1 MSYTEYKALLSAVI
15 CYNTSYSSKIPVE
28 VFVAGRVKYN
38 KKNGGTKTVKEG
50 RTMRR
55 GFSLIELM
63 FVVAIIVILAAVIIP
78 NFTGITDRSKTARVS
93 EDFSNFAT
101 ALELYRAD
109 WGTFPFPV
117 ASATGVKVND
127 EKEVFFKELT
137 GQGTKNATTNKTIT
151 GFQGGIEYVKPA
163 TLENL
168 VSPYNPSDTYYY
180 KTDADGHAWV
190 LYVKY
195 VKDGNEKYV
204 WRSDSTSALQTT
216 PTPPTPTP

>member
-1 MSYTEYKALLSAVI
+1 MS
-15 CYNTSYSSKIPVE
+15 
-28 VFVAGRVKYN
+28 VAGRVKYN

-50 RTMRR
+50 RTIRR

-109 WGTFPFPV
+109 WGTFPIAKTAV
-117 ASATGVKVND
+117 AVND
-127 EKEVFFKELT
+127 KDEAFFQELT
-137 GQGTKNATTNKTIT
+137 GTGTTNTASNTTIT
-151 GFQGGIEYVKPA
+151 GFTGGIEYVKAA
-163 TLENL
+163 TLKNL

-180 KTDADGHAWV
+180 KTDDGGRAWV
-190 LYVKY
+190 LYVKDA
-195 VKDGNEKYV
+195 KGKWV
-204 WRSDSTSALQTT
+204 WRSDSTSALQTQDEQPNWRAFTT
-216 PTPPTPTP
+216 P

>member
-1 MSYTEYKALLSAVI
+1 M
-15 CYNTSYSSKIPVE
+15 
-28 VFVAGRVKYN
+28 
-38 KKNGGTKTVKEG
+38 KEG

-109 WGTFPFPV
+109 WGTFPI
-117 ASATGVKVND
+117 ASATAVKVND
-127 EKEVFFKELT
+127 PNGVFFKELT
-137 GQGTKNATTNKTIT
+137 GQGTINATTNKTIT
-151 GFQGGIEYVKPA
+151 GFEGGIQYVKAA

-168 VSPYNPSDTYYY
+168 VSPYNPNDTYYY
-180 KTDADGHAWV
+180 KTDASGRAWV
-190 LYVKY
+190 LYVK
-195 VKDGNEKYV
+195 DANEKYV
-204 WRSDSTSALQTT
+204 WRSDSTSALQIQD
-216 PTPPTPTP
+216 TPPTP

>member
-1 MSYTEYKALLSAVI
+1 VK
-15 CYNTSYSSKIPVE
+15 
-28 VFVAGRVKYN
+28 GRKQ
-38 KKNGGTKTVKEG
+38 
-50 RTMRR
+50 MRR

-151 GFQGGIEYVKPA
+151 GFQGGIEYVKAA
-163 TLENL
+163 TLKNL
-168 VSPYNPSDTYYY
+168 VSPYDPSDTYYY
-180 KTDADGHAWV
+180 ITATDGRAWV
-190 LYVKY
+190 LYVKDA
-195 VKDGNEKYV
+195 KGKYV
-204 WRSDSTSALQTT
+204 WRSDSTSALQTQDE
-216 PTPPTPTP
+216 PPTPFKKEVD

>member
-1 MSYTEYKALLSAVI
+1 VSV
-15 CYNTSYSSKIPVE
+15 V
-28 VFVAGRVKYN
+28 GRVN
-38 KKNGGTKTVKEG
+38 HKKNGGTKTVKEG
-50 RTMRR
+50 KKIRR

-109 WGTFPFPV
+109 WGTFPT
-117 ASATGVKVND
+117 ATKAISVTATN
-127 EKEVFFKELT
+127 ENFYKELT
-137 GQGTKNATTNKTIT
+137 GQGPTNATGNKTIT
-151 GFQGGIEYVKPA
+151 GFEGGIQYVKPA
-163 TLENL
+163 TLQNL

-180 KTDADGHAWV
+180 QTDADGHAWV

-204 WRSDSTSALQTT
+204 WRSDSTSALQTQD
-216 PTPPTPTP
+216 TPPTPTP